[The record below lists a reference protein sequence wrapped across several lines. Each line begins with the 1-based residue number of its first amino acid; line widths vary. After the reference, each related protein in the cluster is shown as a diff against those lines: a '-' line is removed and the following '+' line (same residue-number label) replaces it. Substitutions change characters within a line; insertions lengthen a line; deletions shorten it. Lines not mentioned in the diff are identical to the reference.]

1 MNKQLAIWRLIHK
14 SLVQNIQ
21 VMLLYVLESK
31 GSSPGRQGFFMAVNE
46 AGEMEG
52 SIGGGIME
60 HKFVEMAKE
69 KLQGA
74 SDKEQGTSIR
84 KQFHD
89 KSAAK
94 NQSGMICS
102 GEQTNFLYRMQGND
116 LDDINNLIETLG
128 QNKNGLLELSPA
140 GFSFSKKVIP
150 KENFQFVFVSDDN
163 WQYKEKTGFKNY
175 LYIIGGGHCSL
186 ALSRIMSMMDF
197 YVHLIDD
204 RKDLKTFEEN
214 NAVHRKTTVA
224 DYSELKDIITPG
236 ANCYIVIMTVG
247 YRSDDVALRAL
258 LHKDLAYLG
267 LLGSA
272 AKIEKMFSGYRKEGI
287 VESALQ
293 NIHAPIGLP
302 INSQTTE
309 EIAISIA
316 AEIISVKNQKE
327 KTTDQF
333 SSHKQALYSG
343 KL

>member
-1 MNKQLAIWRLIHK
+1 MKRQLAVWQLIYK
-14 SLVQNIQ
+14 SIVQNMP

-31 GSSPGRQGFFMAVNE
+31 GSSPGRQGFFMAVNKN
-46 AGEMEG
+46 GEMEG

-60 HKFVEMAKE
+60 HKFVEMARE
-69 KLQGA
+69 KLQTTMDTAPGI
-74 SDKEQGTSIR
+74 K
-84 KQFHD
+84 KQVHD

-272 AKIEKMFSGYRKEGI
+272 AKIQKMFSGYRKEGI

-293 NIHAPIGLP
+293 SIHAPIGLP

-327 KTTDQF
+327 KTTSQF
-333 SSHKQALYSG
+333 SSHTKALYSG